1 MEKLNIDPKKLEIAG
16 YVKVAGVDTEEIA
29 SYVMLPPDAA
39 MGDYALPCFRFAKQL
54 RKSPAA
60 IAEELRS
67 DILSRPNPF
76 SSVEAVNGYLN
87 FKFDRSETAG
97 KVLADIIREGANYG
111 ASDEGSGK
119 TVCIDFSSINIAKP
133 FHIGHLS
140 STVIGAALYRMY
152 LKRGYKPVGIN
163 HLGDWGT
170 QFGKLIVAYKRW
182 GDDEKLKKEGVM
194 HLTEIYVKFHAE
206 AEEDPALEDE
216 ARAWFKKIEDG
227 DAEAL
232 RLYDMF
238 KSLTLE
244 EVGKVYA
251 RLGITFDS
259 YNGEA
264 FYNDKMG
271 PVLERLEKLGLITES
286 DGAKIVDLKEWGMS
300 PCLLVKADGAT
311 LYATRD
317 LAAAFYRKKTYDF
330 YKSLYV
336 VAYQQNLHFKQLFK
350 VIELMGESW
359 YKDLVHVPFGMV
371 SLEDGTMSTRKG
383 KVVWLKDVLDKAVEK
398 AGKVIEEK
406 NERLKDAA
414 AVAEKVGVGSV
425 VFFALSNNRIK
436 DITFSYDK
444 VLNFDG
450 ETAPYV
456 QYTNARCRSLMKK
469 AGDVKTLFAEPLGH
483 EELKGLDGKEGEE
496 VISLLKR
503 FGAVIAEALEKYEP
517 SIVTRYI
524 IELARSF
531 NRYYLANRILNAEPE
546 ARRARIALVYAVSVV
561 LEEGLRLI
569 GVGAPEEM

>member
-1 MEKLNIDPKKLEIAG
+1 MQTTDPRK
-16 YVKVAGVDTEEIA
+16 TEIA
-29 SYVMLPPDAA
+29 SYVNVAGVSREEIASLLMLPPDTS
-39 MGDYALPCFRFAKQL
+39 MGDYALPCFRFAKTL
-54 RKSPAA
+54 RKAPAL
-60 IAEELRS
+60 IAEELKK

-76 SSVEAVNGYLN
+76 AAVEAVNGYLN
-87 FKFDRSETAG
+87 FKFDRAAEAG
-97 KVLADIIREGANYG
+97 KVLSEVLKRGADYG
-111 ASDEGSGK
+111 SSDEGAGK
-119 TVCIDFSSINIAKP
+119 TVCIDYSSINIAKP

-152 LKRGYKPVGIN
+152 LKLGYKPVGIN

-182 GDDEKLKKEGVM
+182 GDEEKLKKGGVM
-194 HLTEIYVKFHAE
+194 YLTEIYVRFHAE

-216 ARAWFKKIEDG
+216 ARAWFKRIEDG
-227 DAEAL
+227 DKEAL
-232 RLYDMF
+232 GLYDLF

-244 EVGKVYA
+244 EVGKVYK
-251 RLGITFDS
+251 RLGIEFDS

-264 FYNDKMG
+264 FYNDKMA
-271 PVLERLEKLGLITES
+271 PVIEKLEALNLITVS

-317 LAAAFYRKKTYDF
+317 LAAAFYRKRTYDF

-350 VIELMGESW
+350 VIELMGEEW

-398 AGKVIEEK
+398 AALVIREK
-406 NERLKDAA
+406 NENLVNAE
-414 AVAEKVGVGSV
+414 AVSEMVGVGSV

-456 QYTNARCRSLMKK
+456 QYTNARAVSLLKK
-469 AGDVKTLFAEPLGH
+469 AGDLGEMFKEPLT
-483 EELKGLDGKEGEE
+483 ETELKGLEGKEGEE
-496 VISLLKR
+496 LVSLLSR
-503 FGAVIAEALEKYEP
+503 FGQTVSEALEKYEP
-517 SIVTRYI
+517 SVVTRYA
-524 IELARSF
+524 IELAKAF
-531 NRYYLANRILNAEPE
+531 NRYYLTTRILNGEPSV
-546 ARRARIALVYAVSVV
+546 RRARIALVYAVHTV
-561 LEEGLRLI
+561 LEEALRLI
-569 GVGAPEEM
+569 GVKAPEEM

>member
-1 MEKLNIDPKKLEIAG
+1 METTDPRKS
-16 YVKVAGVDTEEIA
+16 EIA
-29 SYVMLPPDAA
+29 SYVNVAGVSREEIASLLMLPPDTS
-39 MGDYALPCFRFAKQL
+39 MGDYALPCFRFAKAL
-54 RKSPAA
+54 KKAPAL
-60 IAEELRS
+60 IAEELKK

-76 SSVEAVNGYLN
+76 AEVEAVNGYLN
-87 FKFDRSETAG
+87 FKFDRAAEAG
-97 KVLADIIREGANYG
+97 KVLSDVLKRGAEYG
-111 ASDEGSGK
+111 SSDEGAGK
-119 TVCIDFSSINIAKP
+119 TVCIDYSSINIAKP

-152 LKRGYKPVGIN
+152 LKLGYKPVGIN

-182 GDDEKLKKEGVM
+182 GDEEKLKKGGVTY
-194 HLTEIYVKFHAE
+194 LTEIYVRFHAE

-216 ARAWFKKIEDG
+216 ARAWFKRIEDG
-227 DAEAL
+227 DKEAL
-232 RLYDMF
+232 GLYDLF

-244 EVGKVYA
+244 EVGKVYK
-251 RLGITFDS
+251 RLGIEFDS

-264 FYNDKMG
+264 FYNDKMA
-271 PVLERLEKLGLITES
+271 PVIEKLEALNLITVS

-317 LAAAFYRKKTYDF
+317 LAAAFYRKRTYDF

-350 VIELMGESW
+350 VIELMGEKW

-398 AGKVIEEK
+398 AALVIREK
-406 NERLKDAA
+406 NENLVNAE
-414 AVAEKVGVGSV
+414 AVSEMVGVGSV

-456 QYTNARCRSLMKK
+456 QYTNARAVSLLKK
-469 AGDVKTLFAEPLGH
+469 AGDLGEMFKEPLT
-483 EELKGLDGKEGEE
+483 ETELKGLEGKEGEE
-496 VISLLKR
+496 LVSLLSR
-503 FGAVIAEALEKYEP
+503 FGQTVSEALEKYEP
-517 SIVTRYI
+517 SVITRYA
-524 IELARSF
+524 IELAKAF
-531 NRYYLANRILNAEPE
+531 NRYYLTTRILNDEPSV
-546 ARRARIALVYAVSVV
+546 RRARIALVYAVHTV
-561 LEEGLRLI
+561 LEEALRLI
-569 GVGAPEEM
+569 GVKAPEEM